1 MLLNN
6 DCHNN
11 GKDGTQCLFSS
22 QNMVMILVG
31 GMMFSPDRNTEE
43 TGFGCQPRMTTAVA
57 AVATG

>member
-11 GKDGTQCLFSS
+11 GKDRNQCLFSS
-22 QNMVMILVG
+22 QTMVMILWGG

-43 TGFGCQPRMTTAVA
+43 AGF
-57 AVATG
+57 